1 MTSQTPTRQLSHTLS
16 FGKQIAHLLH
26 DSSSPWRF
34 EHSLWP
40 AFRVR
45 GDHATIS
52 SSSNVLDDGA
62 AVAAERPLSRDLPQ
76 LYRDIE
82 TRLRS
87 PIAGASCEAVLF
99 LPPLIAAC
107 YDAQVLASN
116 DAALIA
122 AASLGSSASAS
133 TPADAPSFA
142 VSALVGAV
150 TANQS
155 GAHSGAVGAV
165 VAPPATLTAPA
176 KRRRLVA
183 DERVGNAAL
192 QATNHRVTVDS
203 CFLLAGE
210 LFRNGSN
217 VNRHLLLHVFNV
229 CEPYLAFVV
238 SADELVNRVA
248 SVVASNDPIAQ
259 SLSLDALACLRPLI
273 AARADVRHRVLACVG
288 AVDHS
293 VRAAALRA
301 VERLARSAARFGD
314 EAAPVLIGLVVDA
327 AVDAHARA
335 HAAEILRLMHRCD
348 ARSTYNARVALRR
361 VLDEAGVDDSLRGT
375 ALVSLSVLSERTLVE
390 VPQQLQ
396 CNVDIALARSCS
408 AALRRVAARCSRR
421 LAARAVALLDSAG
434 CEQLAGNLLAVAR
447 SSARPSVPIGVL
459 RCAVT
464 GSPAGVWSAATL
476 AAVVQICDSVLST
489 SMSLVCCAHAASA
502 LWHLERSGVPGGG
515 ARSLALACSQA
526 LARCPLPSQRSMAL
540 ICLLRIVVADPGTS
554 AQPLAALVDL
564 LERQGA
570 KSLALSRLL
579 LRSIAHLACV
589 KPDEALAQCGARLL
603 GVLQA
608 SWQTPAICSAAVDAL
623 CSVLRRASVATSAT
637 WQAEASKAVRS
648 ASADASALYGVLRA
662 SARCGQYALASDVAA
677 LLQASAGAQ
686 ALSHSTSAWL
696 LSVVAPVVAAE
707 RDLFAA
713 AQACCGAAAPAERAA
728 ADSALGRAL
737 RHTQRQLE
745 EALAVVEQLATSALT
760 NKFSFQRQ
768 WLALRVR
775 CCSLLSA
782 VVACMA
788 ASDSPRSTGVMLACR
803 FAAQLADLA
812 AECDGVLAAVLGS
825 DARGAFASVASD
837 DGASLQWYATSIR
850 LFSQLCAAG
859 SASDAANQTRL
870 AAVAVRM
877 QAHLSASATAASGG
891 ELVPWP
897 PLAPLRSQQWC
908 AQTLASLDAAT
919 CANTAPRI
927 REFFVS
933 VLGATAL
940 ATPARFF
947 VRFR

>member
-1 MTSQTPTRQLSHTLS
+1 LQ
-16 FGKQIAHLLH
+16 KIAHLLH
-26 DSSSPWRF
+26 ESSSPWRF

-62 AVAAERPLSRDLPQ
+62 SVAAERPLSRDLPQ

-82 TRLRS
+82 ARLRS

-122 AASLGSSASAS
+122 AASLGASASA
-133 TPADAPSFA
+133 PADASSFA
-142 VSALVGAV
+142 VSALAGAA
-150 TANQS
+150 TAGQS
-155 GAHSGAVGAV
+155 GADSGAVGAGA
-165 VAPPATLTAPA
+165 APPATLTAPA

-192 QATNHRVTVDS
+192 LATSHRVTVDS

-348 ARSTYNARVALRR
+348 ARSTYNARAALRR
-361 VLDEAGVDDSLRGT
+361 VLDEPGVDDSLRGT

-434 CEQLAGNLLAVAR
+434 CEQLAGSLLAAAR

-464 GSPAGVWSAATL
+464 GSPTGVWSAATL

-515 ARSLALACSQA
+515 GARSLALACSQA
-526 LARCPLPSQRSMAL
+526 LARCPLPSDRSTAL

-589 KPDEALAQCGARLL
+589 KPDEALAQCGGRLL

-608 SWQTPAICSAAVDAL
+608 SWRSPAICSAAVDAL
-623 CSVLRRASVATSAT
+623 CSVLRRASVATSAA
-637 WQAEASKAVRS
+637 WQAEASKAVGS

-662 SARCGQYALASDVAA
+662 AARCGQYALASDVAA

-728 ADSALGRAL
+728 TDSALGRAL
-737 RHTQRQLE
+737 RHTQHQLE
-745 EALAVVEQLATSALT
+745 EALAVVEQLATSALA

-768 WLALRVR
+768 WLALRAR

-850 LFSQLCAAG
+850 LFAQLCAAG
-859 SASDAANQTRL
+859 SANDAANQTRL
-870 AAVAVRM
+870 AAVAVRV

-891 ELVPWP
+891 GGGGGELVPWP
-897 PLAPLRSQQWC
+897 ALAPLRSQQWC